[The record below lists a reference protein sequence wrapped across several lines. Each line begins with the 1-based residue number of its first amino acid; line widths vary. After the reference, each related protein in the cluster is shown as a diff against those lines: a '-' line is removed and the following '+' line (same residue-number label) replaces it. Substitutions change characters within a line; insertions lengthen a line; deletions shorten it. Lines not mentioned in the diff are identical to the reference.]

1 MWLRCLVPKL
11 TRGQNDP
18 ELGQR
23 HTPDCKSHK
32 QFIYC
37 REGQT
42 TEAGS
47 HTRTETQPSLEGHSA
62 SLHWERGTWAEVLRG
77 GLGDHKG
84 FLELEE
90 KSQKSF

>member
-23 HTPDCKSHK
+23 HTPDCKIHK
-32 QFIYC
+32 VYSLQGGTDYS
-37 REGQT
+37 
-42 TEAGS
+42 AGS
-47 HTRTETQPSLEGHSA
+47 HTLTETQPSLEDHSA
-62 SLHWERGTWAEVLRG
+62 SLHWERGKWAEVLRG

-90 KSQKSF
+90 KSQKNFF